1 MDYVRLINTRGPLW
15 DEFERRL
22 GRARESPRTVRYDD
36 LESLALLYRQILHD
50 HAMVSDRYAETG
62 VARRLR
68 SLALQ
73 GTHWLQ
79 GGGSEKRLG
88 FGRFWSTSFP
98 LAFRAQLPY
107 LGIAAALFMASVL
120 FGLSLGIAE
129 PGVGLSLLG
138 PQAVAGL
145 REGRLWTESL
155 VTTVPPAVASS
166 GIATNNMAVALTGW
180 AGGALAGVGSLYVI
194 LMNGFLL
201 GAIVAATL
209 HFSLEG
215 RLMEFVAAHGPLE
228 ITLIL
233 STAAAGLALGRAM
246 VAAEDRPRREVLAD
260 ASRGALVILGGC
272 LPWFLVLGVV
282 EAFISPSPTI
292 PTPLKVALG
301 AALETLF
308 LLMAFNPFLSK
319 GKGLA

>member
-1 MDYVRLINTRGPLW
+1 MDYVRLVRTRGLLW

-22 GRARESPRTVRYDD
+22 GAARASPGSVRYDD

-50 HAMVSDRYAETG
+50 HALVSDRYAETG

-73 GTHWLQ
+73 GTHLLQ
-79 GGGSEKRLG
+79 GGGGERPHG
-88 FGRFWSTSFP
+88 FARFWITTFP
-98 LAFRAQLPY
+98 LAFRAHLPY
-107 LGIAAALFMASVL
+107 LGVAAALFIVSVL

-129 PGVGLSLLG
+129 PGVGLALLG
-138 PQAVAGL
+138 PRAVAGL

-155 VTTVPPAVASS
+155 VTTVPPVIASS
-166 GIATNNMAVALTGW
+166 GIATNNMAVALVGW

-215 RLMEFVAAHGPLE
+215 RLLEFVAAHGPLE

-233 STAAAGLALGRAM
+233 ATAAAGLALGRAM
-246 VAAEDRPRREVLAD
+246 VAAEDRPRREVLAE

-282 EAFISPSPTI
+282 EAFVSPSPTI
-292 PTPLKVALG
+292 PAPLKVALG
-301 AALETLF
+301 AAFETLF
-308 LLMAFNPFLSK
+308 LLMALNPFL
-319 GKGLA
+319 GKSRV

>member
-1 MDYVRLINTRGPLW
+1 MDYVRLVSTRGPLW

-22 GRARESPRTVRYDD
+22 GTARASPMSVRYDD

-50 HAMVSDRYAETG
+50 HATVSDRFAETG
-62 VARRLR
+62 AARRLR
-68 SLALQ
+68 ALALQ

-79 GGGSEKRLG
+79 GDGGEKRLG
-88 FGRFWSTSFP
+88 FIRFWNTTFP
-98 LAFRAQLPY
+98 LAFRAHLPY
-107 LGIAAALFMASVL
+107 LGVAAALFAASLL
-120 FGLSLGIAE
+120 FGLSLGVAD

-138 PQAVAGL
+138 PDAVAGL

-155 VTTVPPAVASS
+155 VTTVPPAIASS
-166 GIATNNMAVALTGW
+166 GIATNNMAVALAGW
-180 AGGALAGVGSLYVI
+180 AGGALAGIGSLYVI

-201 GAIVAATL
+201 GAIVAATV

-215 RLMEFVAAHGPLE
+215 RLLEFVAAHGPLE

-233 STAAAGLALGRAM
+233 ATAAAGLAMGKAL
-246 VAAEDRPRREVLAD
+246 VAAEDRPRRDVVTE
-260 ASRGALVILGGC
+260 ASRRALVVLGGC

-282 EAFISPSPTI
+282 EAFISPSPAL
-292 PTPLKVALG
+292 PTHLKVALG

-308 LLMAFNPFLSK
+308 LLMAINPFLHR
-319 GKGLA
+319 G